1 MEKTVIIVIRNENL
15 FSLIA
20 LAPCYGHP
28 RHSEA
33 PTRLVWRRKDRGFNH
48 SEWQKRSNTPFT
60 APLTTT
66 ASETVEDEE
75 QTTGSLT
82 DPVAGVGLDHRVVTL
97 TQEASRWVQ
106 SPTGRAFRLLQV
118 QHSYSPVKSLKYC
131 QRVCIPNT
139 DPSYDHTGIKGLIS
153 CSNSLCTVC
162 GKRKEEQ
169 NASILENV
177 IKNTRGEFDYFIG
190 TLTFSTDCPIEEQA
204 SAMQLAYSKWIQN
217 VRRKA
222 KYIGSNV
229 EVSWSND
236 ITVDT
241 RTGKCHLHRHF
252 IARVPKAAPFDCPT
266 VMFSTWQSTVRRH
279 TDRNALAAGFYCEP
293 ISESGAAIRYLYKT
307 VREATVH
314 SGKSVH
320 QGNRVSWYGLIDLIH
335 SGKEELVSIYRRVV
349 TAMKGKRWHN
359 LSLGMKADYQE
370 EEITKL
376 ENLEEER
383 VITKIE
389 GTPQIHS
396 AICHAGALVTLRC
409 VLATNRDGD
418 KDIEAF
424 RTLVDKWKPILHR
437 NNRDT
442 KLQDEAIVEFYKWA
456 EGTGVGVI

>member
-1 MEKTVIIVIRNENL
+1 V
-15 FSLIA
+15 
-20 LAPCYGHP
+20 
-28 RHSEA
+28 
-33 PTRLVWRRKDRGFNH
+33 
-48 SEWQKRSNTPFT
+48 Q
-60 APLTTT
+60 
-66 ASETVEDEE
+66 DEE
-75 QTTGSLT
+75 QPSASAT
-82 DPVAGVGLDHRVVTL
+82 DPIAGIGLDHPVLTL
-97 TQEASRWVQ
+97 TQEASSWLC
-106 SPTGRAFRLLQV
+106 SPSGRAYRLLQV

-139 DPSYDHTGIKGLIS
+139 DPSYDHTGIKGVIS

-169 NASILENV
+169 NASILENI
-177 IKNTRGEFDYFIG
+177 IKNTISEFDYFIG

-204 SAMQLAYSKWIQN
+204 RAMQLAYSKWIQN

-222 KYIGSNV
+222 RYIGSNV

-241 RTGKCHLHRHF
+241 ITGKCHLHRHF
-252 IARVPKAAPFDCPT
+252 IARVPKASSFDCST
-266 VMFSTWQSTVRRH
+266 VMFGTWQTTVRRH
-279 TDRNALAAGFYCEP
+279 TDRDVMAAGFYCEP
-293 ISESGAAIRYLYKT
+293 IRESGAAIKYLYKT
-307 VREATVH
+307 VREVTVH
-314 SGKSVH
+314 SGKSKH
-320 QGNRVSWYGLIDLIH
+320 YGNRVSWYGLVDLIY
-335 SGKEELVSIYRRVV
+335 SGKEELVSIYRRVI

-370 EEITKL
+370 EEEVTKL

-383 VITKIE
+383 FITKIE

-396 AICHAGALVTLRC
+396 AICSAGALVTLRC

-418 KDIEAF
+418 HDIEAF

-442 KLQDEAIVEFYKWA
+442 KLSNEAALEFYKWA
-456 EGTGVGVI
+456 EGTEVGII